1 LPSLISQID
10 YNLETLLFSK
20 EDQFEN
26 RLILKSSHWIN
37 HQNFV
42 KNSEMRTKNILIKYN
57 ILTFLVYW
65 KDEYT
70 EKVLI
75 LDLTFRLIKFS

>member
-1 LPSLISQID
+1 V
-10 YNLETLLFSK
+10 N
-20 EDQFEN
+20 
-26 RLILKSSHWIN
+26 
-37 HQNFV
+37 
-42 KNSEMRTKNILIKYN
+42 NSEMRIKNIIIKYN

-75 LDLTFRLIKFS
+75 LVSTFRLNEI

>member
-1 LPSLISQID
+1 M
-10 YNLETLLFSK
+10 
-20 EDQFEN
+20 
-26 RLILKSSHWIN
+26 IN
-37 HQNFV
+37 QKNFV

-75 LDLTFRLIKFS
+75 LVSTFRLNKILTNINTVS

>member
-1 LPSLISQID
+1 
-10 YNLETLLFSK
+10 
-20 EDQFEN
+20 
-26 RLILKSSHWIN
+26 
-37 HQNFV
+37 
-42 KNSEMRTKNILIKYN
+42 MRIKNIIIKYN

-75 LDLTFRLIKFS
+75 LVSTFRLNRI

>member
-1 LPSLISQID
+1 
-10 YNLETLLFSK
+10 
-20 EDQFEN
+20 
-26 RLILKSSHWIN
+26 
-37 HQNFV
+37 
-42 KNSEMRTKNILIKYN
+42 MRTKNILIKYN

-75 LDLTFRLIKFS
+75 LDLTFRLNRI

>member
-1 LPSLISQID
+1 M
-10 YNLETLLFSK
+10 
-20 EDQFEN
+20 
-26 RLILKSSHWIN
+26 IN
-37 HQNFV
+37 QKNFV
-42 KNSEMRTKNILIKYN
+42 NNSEMRIKNIIIKYN

-75 LDLTFRLIKFS
+75 LDLTFRLINI